1 MAKTDAKKCGK
12 MTVFRSDRHE
22 DLAAMVFVTLVVVTV
37 LVYMAYI
44 VPTITLKAPSDGKI
58 IAVAAQA
65 DTDVK
70 KGDLLY
76 TIEVKEK
83 KYVAGK
89 LEEKIVA
96 KEIHAKTNGK
106 VLSVTAK
113 EGDEVKKDKQP
124 ILVLDHEK
132 GTLP

>member
-1 MAKTDAKKCGK
+1 MAQSDPKKCGK

-22 DLAAMVFVTLVVVTV
+22 DVAAMVFVTLVVVTV

-58 IAVAAQA
+58 VSVAAVA
-65 DTDVK
+65 DTEVK

-83 KYVAGK
+83 KYKDGK
-89 LEEKIVA
+89 LEEKLVV

-106 VLSVTAK
+106 VLSVSAK
-113 EGDEVKKDKQP
+113 EGDEVKKDKQAL
-124 ILVLDHEK
+124 LVLDHEK